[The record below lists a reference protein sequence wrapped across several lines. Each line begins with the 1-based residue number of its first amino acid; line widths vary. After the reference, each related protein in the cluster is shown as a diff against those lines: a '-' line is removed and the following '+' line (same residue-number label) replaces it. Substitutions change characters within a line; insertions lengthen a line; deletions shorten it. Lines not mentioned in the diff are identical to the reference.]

1 MNVELM
7 HKMDNQLIQ
16 QHHHMIE
23 LENLLKTFTLETS
36 YSLKKLRDTP
46 LIYSEQHT
54 AQDFE
59 YDFLEISDAIETIPL
74 HPSRQTVTVVAC
86 DMSTVKLA
94 ETAEGPVWAVRGS
107 IIYRTKEK
115 VKAFVVGPFAYTA
128 SPENIKHLLAILYKA
143 LDINWNQPSFSL
155 SAAPKLVGNLFERIL
170 QLHAARFIKGGIL
183 LLDGSLTVG
192 PLDSPLEAVSKI
204 VEVAKQQGL
213 GIAAFSKSTTLTL
226 RGRSILSYLADV
238 KPPYLIRIPV
248 HDRSRWSVCEGAV
261 YVSRLAQGYF
271 PFRVDVAS
279 RESDAELFNA
289 LLSSEPIIYGYPES
303 LIIAHQLAK
312 MSRLDMISARASL
325 ENLFNIR
332 FVHTTEIR
340 TSLFTPITNS

>member
-1 MNVELM
+1 MITN
-7 HKMDNQLIQ
+7 HFQ
-16 QHHHMIE
+16 QHHHMMD
-23 LENLLKTFTLETS
+23 LENLLKTFTVETS
-36 YSLKKLRDTP
+36 HSLKILRNMP
-46 LIYSEQHT
+46 LIYSEPHAT
-54 AQDFE
+54 QDIE
-59 YDFLEISDAIETIPL
+59 HDVLELSAAVETIPL

-107 IIYRTKEK
+107 IISRTKEE

-128 SPENIKHLLAILYKA
+128 SAANIKNLLATLYTA
-143 LDINWNQPSFSL
+143 LDINRKQPSFSL

-170 QLHAARFIKGGIL
+170 QLHAARFMRGGIL

-213 GIAAFSKSTTLTL
+213 GVAAFSKSTTLTL

-248 HDRSRWSVCEGAV
+248 HDLSRWRVCKGTV
-261 YVSRLAQGYF
+261 YVSRLSQGYF
-271 PFRVDVAS
+271 PFRVDAS
-279 RESDAELFNA
+279 SKESDAELFNA

-303 LIIAHQLAK
+303 LILAHQLAK
-312 MSRLDMISARASL
+312 ISRFDMISTRASL
-325 ENLFNIR
+325 ENLLNIR
-332 FVHTTEIR
+332 FIHTAGIR
-340 TSLFTPITNS
+340 TSLFTPITHS